1 MYIAWITL
9 HVIKVGSNWNSNLQ
23 SFSAWLYFVQY
34 YVHLCNNKKDGGG
47 FQRLWY
53 YTVIMNQVYSA
64 CVVQYTIQVFHH
76 YYKSEILR
84 YDNILDIKRTL
95 YICFIF
101 PLPLTM
107 IIRFYGEYIVHLH
120 CQWKRREIHT
130 KTVYI
135 CFTEMYVFSVS
146 FRFPFRS
153 VFRSAF

>member
-1 MYIAWITL
+1 
-9 HVIKVGSNWNSNLQ
+9 
-23 SFSAWLYFVQY
+23 
-34 YVHLCNNKKDGGG
+34 
-47 FQRLWY
+47 
-53 YTVIMNQVYSA
+53 MNQVYSA

-120 CQWKRREIHT
+120 CQWKRRVIHT

-135 CFTEMYVFSVS
+135 CFTEVYVYGIAYFPFHYVFHSVPFS
-146 FRFPFRS
+146 IPRFSNTLPTRNRKQITSS
-153 VFRSAF
+153 VGKMTSSEIGK